1 MGLFKKVFRP
11 VRKIAK
17 KIIPK
22 EIRPALPYI
31 AAFYGGPA
39 MAGSSFM
46 SGIGNTA
53 LRNAISKGLISGATA
68 AGTDED
74 ANILRS
80 AALGAAP
87 DLISGGLGNVAG
99 RIDPNLIADSDSFVQ
114 VGDMA
119 AKTAGTLSRASE
131 GIKGASALKTIGAQT
146 AIDQSAKFAEI
157 RQDEI
162 DEYNR
167 SLQEQGVLDK
177 TKRRTAIFNIYKNAG
192 YEDDY
197 VNSMLDRYGYAMGGR
212 IGFANGGYRGKA
224 EAAMGLTTMK
234 DLLKGKTKAP
244 IIEIDEDK
252 EVVLGED
259 DDDDDRPIIR
269 EKPNYA
275 QAMKDAMTGVEAAF
289 GIPFAG
295 VEAAEFKRFARGG
308 EVEEE
313 GIMSKIVDSMGDDYD
328 YFTRIKLRENLK
340 QGETNEDAIDLAEQE
355 AMGMVKEK
363 YGFARGGEVEIEEQV
378 DDLGIMDLMKDQGIP
393 YGEQASY
400 GFDDAMGETFEMF
413 LDYKKKGTIPME
425 MEFDEFLELLQ
436 GRKEQGIKGTQVAS
450 GYKDD
455 IEEMYEQYVFEMEE
469 QGLQPMDFASFLRQA
484 RSGMAN
490 GGKVKR
496 RKKGEPADEVIET
509 EEEIFLDKMPRPKRK
524 GIMEAAGGGSVGSR
538 YSFLINKQKQGILS
552 PDEEQELLML
562 EMTYADESQGKADG
576 GIMNKNL
583 LNTGMDKDM
592 RGGGFIPEGTKEKA
606 DDVPARLSKN
616 EFVMTADA
624 VRAAG
629 GGSVNKGAKKM
640 YDLMYTLEAK
650 V

>member
-1 MGLFKKVFRP
+1 MGLFKKVFKP

-22 EIRPALPYI
+22 EVRPFLPYI
-31 AAFYGGPA
+31 AAGFGPA
-39 MAGSSFM
+39 
-46 SGIGNTA
+46 
-53 LRNAISKGLISGATA
+53 GL
-68 AGTDED
+68 AGTKF
-74 ANILRS
+74 ATMNPAFQKAILAGVTS
-80 AALGAAP
+80 AATDEQGNPLRAAALAAAP
-87 DLISGGLGNVAG
+87 DVISGGLGNVAG

-119 AKTAGTLSRASE
+119 AKTAGALSRASE
-131 GIKGASALKTIGAQT
+131 GIKGAGALKTIGAQT
-146 AIDQSAKFAEI
+146 ALDQSAKFAEI

-197 VNSMLDRYGYAMGGR
+197 VNSMLDRYGYD
-212 IGFANGGYRGKA
+212 N
-224 EAAMGLTTMK
+224 
-234 DLLKGKTKAP
+234 
-244 IIEIDEDK
+244 
-252 EVVLGED
+252 
-259 DDDDDRPIIR
+259 
-269 EKPNYA
+269 
-275 QAMKDAMTGVEAAF
+275 
-289 GIPFAG
+289 
-295 VEAAEFKRFARGG
+295 GG
-308 EVEEE
+308 EVKDIPGKGKKTGIEKILEKLNEKKDDDEDTSKNLAGGLMAAAE
-313 GIMSKIVDSMGDDYD
+313 GVEKAFGRGFGEVEPVPM
-328 YFTRIKLRENLK
+328 LR
-340 QGETNEDAIDLAEQE
+340 
-355 AMGMVKEK
+355 
-363 YGFARGGEVEIEEQV
+363 FARGGEVEIEEQV
-378 DDLGIMDLMKDQGIP
+378 DDLGIMDLMKDQGIQ
-393 YGEQASY
+393 YGEQASAPNNFAELNMLAIDLFGRPY
-400 GFDDAMGETFEMF
+400 DQLSDGEQETLMDFIGSKSQAGGE
-413 LDYKKKGTIPME
+413 
-425 MEFDEFLELLQ
+425 
-436 GRKEQGIKGTQVAS
+436 GIMQMAS
-450 GYKDD
+450 GYKSD

-469 QGLQPMDFASFLRQA
+469 QGLEPMDFASFLRQA

-490 GGKVKR
+490 GGRVGFTKGGDVMRGVNRGIDPLEVLDILEEFKRIKEKYGYEMSFDDYLDGEVFADGGKVKR
-496 RKKGEPADEVIET
+496 RKKSEPADEVIET

-524 GIMEAAGGGSVGSR
+524 GIMEVAS
-538 YSFLINKQKQGILS
+538 
-552 PDEEQELLML
+552 
-562 EMTYADESQGKADG
+562 G

-629 GGSVNKGAKKM
+629 GGSVNKGAKRM